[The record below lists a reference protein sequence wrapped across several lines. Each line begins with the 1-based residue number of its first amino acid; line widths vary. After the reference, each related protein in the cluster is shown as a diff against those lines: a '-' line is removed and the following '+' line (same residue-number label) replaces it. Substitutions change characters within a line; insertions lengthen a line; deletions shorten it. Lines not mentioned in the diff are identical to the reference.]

1 MRWNGKK
8 VATSLCALCLFVLAS
23 VAAFGASGDKA
34 KVNGMIISRT
44 GETLVVSNPGG
55 KFTVVLNDDTK
66 VQDKRGVLGIRKSEY
81 SATVLMPGLKVQ
93 VDGVSDDQNRI
104 VARTITFDGDDLET
118 AQMIEAGLH
127 PTAEQVA
134 ANVKDIEENTNR
146 FTQLGEYDTK
156 GEATVNFDVGS
167 SKISAK
173 DQAELKQLAQN
184 AIVLNGYIIQV
195 KGFADSSGNAAMNQ
209 QLSEDRAQAV
219 IAYLV
224 QNCSVPVRHVVAPG
238 AMGTSYP
245 TASNETAAGRAVNR
259 RVEVRVLVNRGIA
272 GK

>member
-1 MRWNGKK
+1 MYSNKKK
-8 VATSLCALCLFVLAS
+8 VLTSLFAGGLMVLAS
-23 VAAFGASGDKA
+23 IAAFGASGDKV
-34 KVNGMIISRT
+34 KVKGMIISRT
-44 GETLVVSNPGG
+44 GETLIVNSPDG
-55 KFTVVLNDDTK
+55 KVTVVLDDDTK
-66 VQDKRGVLGIRKSEY
+66 VQDKRGALGIRKTQY
-81 SATVLMPGLKVQ
+81 AAVVLIPGLKVQ

-127 PTAEQVA
+127 PTSQQVA
-134 ANVKDIEENTNR
+134 ANAKDIEENTNR

-173 DQAELKQLAQN
+173 DQTELKQLAQT
-184 AIVLNGYIIQV
+184 ATSLTGYIVQV
-195 KGFADSSGNAAMNQ
+195 KGFADSTGNAAMNQ

-224 QNCSVPVRHVVAPG
+224 QECSVPVRHVVAPG

-245 TASNETAAGRAVNR
+245 TASNETAAGRAANR
-259 RVEVRVLVNRGIA
+259 RVEVKVLVNRGIA

>member
-1 MRWNGKK
+1 MSWNGGKI
-8 VATSLCALCLFVLAS
+8 VTGLCAVGLLLLAS
-23 VAAFGASGDKA
+23 VSAFGASGDNAKA
-34 KVNGMIISRT
+34 KGMIISRT
-44 GETLVVSNPGG
+44 GETLIVSGPDG
-55 KFTVVLNDDTK
+55 KVTVVLDADTK
-66 VQDKRGVLGIRKSEY
+66 VQDKRGLLGIRKSEY
-81 SATVLMPGLKVQ
+81 GAVVLIPGLKVQ

-104 VARTITFDGDDLET
+104 VAKTITFDGDDLET

-127 PTAEQVA
+127 PTSEQVA

-146 FTQLGEYDTK
+146 FTELDEYDTK

-195 KGFADSSGNAAMNQ
+195 KGFADSTGNAAMNQ

-224 QNCSVPVRHVVAPG
+224 QNCNVPVRHVVAPG

-245 TASNETAAGRAVNR
+245 TASNETAAGRAANR
-259 RVEVRVLVNRGIA
+259 RVEVKILVNRGIA